1 MHPDRYEGYMRNTF
15 RIHAGYMRDTC
26 ILRGNQDTCGKHS
39 GYMQDPCGI
48 HAGHVSRGFGGMYR
62 CHHGEQR
69 TYQTTHGVLVQK
81 WVCSS
86 SLQLLHLLLCHG
98 HPYPCWST
106 ALVEREAQQLFLI
119 HCKGR
124 VDPLLPLGDCTV
136 FPSPLDHVNMIDLDH
151 PQLTLAVIMPIAD
164 EDGFSD
170 AITWILP
177 LPLPSASL

>member
-1 MHPDRYEGYMRNTF
+1 MRNTF

-26 ILRGNQDTCGKHS
+26 ILRGNQDTCGKHA
-39 GYMQDPCGI
+39 GYMQDTCGI

-124 VDPLLPLGDCTV
+124 VDPLLPLGRCTV

>member
-1 MHPDRYEGYMRNTF
+1 MNETCG
-15 RIHAGYMRDTC
+15 IHARYMRDTC
-26 ILRGNQDTCGKHS
+26 ILRGNQDTCG
-39 GYMQDPCGI
+39 I
-48 HAGHVSRGFGGMYR
+48 HAGYIRDTCGTHVSRGFGGMCR
-62 CHHGEQR
+62 CHQGEQR
-69 TYQTTHGVLVQK
+69 TYQTTHVLLVQK
-81 WVCSS
+81 WVNSS
-86 SLQLLHLLLCHG
+86 TLQLLHLLLCHS
-98 HPYPCWST
+98 HPDPCWFT

-124 VDPLLPLGDCTV
+124 VDPLLPLGRTTV

-170 AITWILP
+170 AITWVLP